1 MVSSTSRSGY
11 QPFPIQRY
19 RSLCKR
25 VLSGGIGLWIALVL
39 SGYTWKG
46 KGKPPNEQAPP
57 PYLLLARQALQSR
70 DTKAAQRVLEAARL
84 CWSKHKQVCGFSRQN
99 YLITAGIFFLES
111 GQPQR
116 AIAIFQQAQTTVA
129 ILPNQKTSILLRPK
143 SLSPSSKNTL
153 GKEQNTLDQE
163 PKERHTPEEQ
173 RHTALSLWFYLG
185 QALYR
190 VGRFRESAEAL
201 ENAEGLGQGI
211 SGFYRLWSRAWSRA
225 GQFER
230 ARQILEKGLRS
241 SPQDIGLL
249 REAVV
254 LYAEAGFFQAAAQT
268 AQKLT
273 RLNEAAGAQV
283 WLMLLDRMR
292 TTTASPQRL
301 ELLEALRLRFP
312 RNDEILVRR
321 CVAWATSQ
329 AHRAAAACFA
339 QMAHKR
345 PEMAYY
351 AAAAHL
357 QAGDLFQALRWNQRV
372 PSEPRRTRQ
381 RAALWLSQRAY
392 AQVFALLWPMW
403 EKRVLQEVERYR
415 LAYSALQIGRYKE
428 ASALLRSLRKTPI
441 AAMGR
446 GLETILVQCQQAPWL
461 CVAH

>member
-1 MVSSTSRSGY
+1 MSSTNRSGY
-11 QPFPIQRY
+11 RLFSMQRS

-25 VLSGGIGLWIALVL
+25 VLSGGMGLWIALVL

-84 CWSKHKQVCGFSRQN
+84 CWSKHKQACGFSRQN
-99 YLITAGIFFLES
+99 YLITAGIFLLES

-116 AIAIFQQAQTTVA
+116 AIALFQEAQTIA
-129 ILPNQKTSILLRPK
+129 ALLPKQDISNFFHPK
-143 SLSPSSKNTL
+143 SLSSKQKNTRD
-153 GKEQNTLDQE
+153 KES
-163 PKERHTPEEQ
+163 KERPTQEEQ
-173 RHTALSLWFYLG
+173 RYTALSLWFYLG

-201 ENAEGLGQGI
+201 EHAEGLGRGI

-225 GQFER
+225 GKVER
-230 ARQILEKGLRS
+230 ARQILEKGLRC

-254 LYAEAGFFQAAAQT
+254 LYAEAGFFQAATQT
-268 AQKLT
+268 AQKLA
-273 RLNEAAGAQV
+273 RLNEAEGAQT

-292 TTTASPQRL
+292 TTSASPQRL

-312 RNDEILVRR
+312 RNDGILVRR

-339 QMAHKR
+339 QMAHKM

-351 AAAAHL
+351 AAAAYL
-357 QAGDLFQALRWNQRV
+357 QAGDLFQALRWNQHV
-372 PSEPRRTRQ
+372 PSEPQRTRQ

-403 EKRVLQEVERYR
+403 EKRKLQEVERYR

-428 ASALLRSLRKTPI
+428 ASALLQSLRKTPMG
-441 AAMGR
+441 AMGQ
-446 GLETILVQCQQAPWL
+446 GLEAVLVQCQQAPWL